1 MKSFQPSF
9 FPSSVGTPQ
18 SNPPVRNPIVLPTT
32 SSDASV
38 TLPAGWYIMIVQGND
53 TYVQMNAATNSSTS
67 PCLPKGYF
75 DIEPKFYG
83 IKAQPGGAT
92 AAPLV
97 LHAATVTGSGIVSMI
112 PCDPVGG
119 P

>member
-9 FPSSVGTPQ
+9 FPPSVGTTT
-18 SNPPVRNPIVLPTT
+18 SNPPVRNPVVLATT
-32 SSDASV
+32 ASDASV

-83 IKAQPGGAT
+83 IKSQPGVAVV
-92 AAPLV
+92 PLV